1 MSTNMATSEK
11 QTFNDRVFGGIYL
24 EFGDIE

>member
-1 MSTNMATSEK
+1 MATSEK